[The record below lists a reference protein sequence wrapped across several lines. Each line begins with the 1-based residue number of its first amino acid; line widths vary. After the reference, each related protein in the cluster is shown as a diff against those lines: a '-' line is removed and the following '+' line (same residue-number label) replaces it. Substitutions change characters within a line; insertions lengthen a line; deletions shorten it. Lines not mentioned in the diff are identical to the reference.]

1 MNCFASHVFA
11 AGFSGAGR
19 HAASIQARPA
29 VSVWV
34 KDALVL
40 GRGDYHSRSEPLLYG
55 WKPGAKHHAV
65 KDRRQDNVWEIPR
78 PRESEHHPTIKP
90 VALVERCLRNSTDE
104 GDVVLDPFLGSGTT
118 LIAAERTGRVCYG
131 IELDPRYVDVAVARW
146 EAFAGKQA
154 EKQIEVE

>member
-1 MNCFASHVFA
+1 M
-11 AGFSGAGR
+11 
-19 HAASIQARPA
+19 
-29 VSVWV
+29 
-34 KDALVL
+34 
-40 GRGDYHSRSEPLLYG
+40 
-55 WKPGAKHHAV
+55 

-154 EKQIEVE
+154 ESCMEIYRELAQT